1 MLSGGGSGQAEN
13 SKSNLHPGTR
23 VSGGWGCEA
32 GVGGWVPPTNAS
44 LPHDPGHSDEEH
56 HTPNVQHA
64 AYLWKGRGGDL
75 EGGGAKQCSV
85 HLSSVVH

>member
-1 MLSGGGSGQAEN
+1 MAEDQVRQRIQRVICTQAREYRGGGGA
-13 SKSNLHPGTR
+13 KR
-23 VSGGWGCEA
+23 GW
-32 GVGGWVPPTNAS
+32 GGWVPPTNAS

-64 AYLWKGRGGDL
+64 AYLWKGGGGIWR
-75 EGGGAKQCSV
+75 GGGAKQCSV